1 MERVEII
8 RDDLKRYFMLWN
20 LDTQEYISDPVT
32 FEPLHFASFDDAKR
46 YAEEQEYIVAND

>member
-32 FEPLHFASFDDAKR
+32 FDPLHFVSFDDAKK
-46 YAEEQEYIVAND
+46 YAEEQEYIVTNS